1 MSSINKI
8 KTILISVAGGLAI
21 LSAVLF
27 FVAPLIIS
35 APAEGVSL
43 RYDAF
48 SIFVAG
54 LSTLF
59 TFDIENRLLL
69 IYLGFAIVST
79 VVIIWWVVVLCLKKK
94 YKDIL
99 WIIPVI
105 ALNFVLV
112 FIMASYALVMVES
125 TNNGFVISESS
136 QPGKFSNFLFAQIL
150 AKSNKGNLLAS
161 VLASVSLLFVLFSLV
176 LACLF
181 VFYDVTVTT
190 SELKPEVKVV
200 KVVQTKVVKRYD
212 NSDED
217 YYERMIRE
225 MGMFHEE
232 ESK

>member
-8 KTILISVAGGLAI
+8 KTILISTAGGLAI

-27 FVAPLIIS
+27 FVAPLLV
-35 APAEGVSL
+35 APAL
-43 RYDAF
+43 QYNAF
-48 SIFVAG
+48 DIFVGG

-59 TFDIENRLLL
+59 TFDITNRLLL

-99 WIIPVI
+99 WVIPVV

-125 TNNGFVISESS
+125 TTEGFKVLSEN
-136 QPGKFSNFLFAQIL
+136 PEDVNLKNFLFAQIL
-150 AKSNKGNLLAS
+150 AKSNKENLLAS

>member
-8 KTILISVAGGLAI
+8 KTILISTAGGLAI

-27 FVAPLIIS
+27 FVAPLLV
-35 APAEGVSL
+35 APAL
-43 RYDAF
+43 QYNAF
-48 SIFVAG
+48 DIFVGG

-59 TFDIENRLLL
+59 TFDITNRLLL

-99 WIIPVI
+99 WVIPVV

-125 TNNGFVISESS
+125 TTEGFKVLSEN
-136 QPGKFSNFLFAQIL
+136 PEDVNLKNFLFAQIL
-150 AKSNKGNLLAS
+150 AKSNKENLLAS
-161 VLASVSLLFVLFSLV
+161 VLASVSLLFVLFSFV

-232 ESK
+232 ESE

>member
-27 FVAPLIIS
+27 FVAPLLV
-35 APAEGVSL
+35 APAL
-43 RYDAF
+43 QYNAF
-48 SIFVAG
+48 DIFVGG

-59 TFDIENRLLL
+59 TFDITNRLLL

-125 TNNGFVISESS
+125 TTEGFKILSEN
-136 QPGKFSNFLFAQIL
+136 PEDVNLKNFLFAQIL
-150 AKSNKGNLLAS
+150 AKSNKENLLAS